1 MAKKHIRHVRHHA
14 KKHEEAHRSLKD
26 LLSRALHTEKVW
38 DIFVGTFVVAILT
51 IAIFFNWGNIVSFF
65 GGSGEEAQ
73 EIAEEEQ
80 TTSFYGF
87 QTGVLATYQING
99 QTADQYIRFIRQI
112 PGGGYEK
119 GLEAASAVGDA
130 QKAEAE
136 ERQDAFMGSIM
147 LSTEL
152 SKGYHLTPVRT
163 ARSLQ
168 KSVLATY
175 YLGEKTINID
185 STLQTDARLLSQIN
199 NALSVDVFAYLNQSA
214 NRADSL
220 DNYVNL
226 LETLNQKAIERTAD
240 LTSVINFLNAN
251 FQSQEQVVN
260 VTEENFFANLE
271 IFDGENAEEEL
282 GRFIGLQQE
291 QSEIRAKMGAYD
303 GLKSYYEF
311 FLPRLD
317 NLIRAIKANR
327 DPLIAGVKVVEI
339 QNMTLPLIIRE
350 Q

>member
-14 KKHEEAHRSLKD
+14 KKHDEAHKSLKE

-38 DIFVGTFVVAILT
+38 DVFVGTFVVAVLS
-51 IAIFFNWGNIVSFF
+51 IALFFNWGNIVSFF
-65 GGSGEEAQ
+65 GASDEIQ
-73 EIAEEEQ
+73 EIAQEQ
-80 TTSFYGF
+80 AESMVHGF
-87 QTGVLATYQING
+87 QSGVLAVYQING

-119 GLEAASAVGDA
+119 GLETATAIGQA
-130 QKAEAE
+130 QQAEAQ
-136 ERQDAFMGSIM
+136 ERQDAFLGSVM

-163 ARSLQ
+163 AKSLQ

-175 YLGEKTINID
+175 YLGEKTISID
-185 STLQTDARLLSQIN
+185 STLQTDARLLSQIS
-199 NALSVDVFAYLNQSA
+199 NALSVDVFQYLNQSA
-214 NRADSL
+214 NRADAL
-220 DNYVNL
+220 DNYLNL
-226 LETLNQKAIERTAD
+226 LETLNQKAIARSLD
-240 LTSVINFLNAN
+240 LASVVNFLQAN
-251 FQSQEQVVN
+251 FQSQEQVIN

-282 GRFIGLQQE
+282 SRFIGLEQE
-291 QSEIRAKMGAYD
+291 QSEVRAKMGAYNT
-303 GLKSYYEF
+303 LKDYYEF

-317 NLIRAIKANR
+317 NLIRSIKANR
-327 DPLIAGVKVVEI
+327 GPLIAGVKVVEI

-350 Q
+350 N